1 MSSIRPLLPLLVAA
15 GILLAGNGLQGT
27 LIALRGQAEGF
38 SPGLIGLMGT
48 AYFAGFFAGCVVIT
62 QMLRSVGHI
71 RCFAALAALDAS
83 GTLMLVLGALGLA
96 LARPLGR
103 ALQRHER
110 QRRAAAL
117 ASTLGGSTARR

>member
-1 MSSIRPLLPLLVAA
+1 MKAV
-15 GILLAGNGLQGT
+15 ILA
-27 LIALRGQAEGF
+27 
-38 SPGLIGLMGT
+38 
-48 AYFAGFFAGCVVIT
+48 
-62 QMLRSVGHI
+62 
-71 RCFAALAALDAS
+71 AALAALSCSALAGAARETTQTGASLESPATTVVADAS
-83 GTLMLVLGALGLA
+83 RLGSASLTALDASHWSPSQDRGTTGGEPLGLLMADIDAGTLMLVLGALGLA